1 VSWTDRLEKVLTGF
15 GGAIQAPLGLAKDF
29 AIAWNKDDPEFD
41 GFWNVLIGRSA
52 ARAGQVGG
60 NLFGP
65 DEGLGAVIG
74 GLPEKQI
81 RQPVNKAFE
90 GLEWTWREG
99 ISEPIQT
106 LQYVNERTDPVKG
119 DGWGAV
125 LNSGVWSRGYELANR
140 GDGSPGRNLAFSVL
154 NTELDDDEGRRQAEA
169 SALFGPLSGLIDGA
183 LRLGADPTVLVAGG
197 AGAARKALIVK
208 PIKPG
213 KTNLDEVMGTN
224 RLTKV
229 KEEMEGKNAAE
240 IRDRFFPNTPGGGQL
255 ASVLADADT
264 AGKDRILRLAMG
276 DLGQLRKLQE
286 ERADLAG
293 RIERLV
299 GTQDDLLASLDGDN
313 FSRVNGLDDSLS
325 DADTIGRFQ
334 SAGQGSW
341 VEGVRPLDASFFAGR
356 KRKPPGGLSR
366 EEDDAFAGGLAAV
379 EDELTRAQRELN
391 VLYDKEAR
399 NFRDEHLLNTIT
411 AQPRATLSGKVRS
424 EVTRSSFY
432 QESLAAKPLRVV
444 FNIRPERFIRV
455 EEVDGDFNVN
465 RYLKKTGWVQE
476 QQDEWRSRYM
486 GALDPESRAQVLVDM
501 EDAAVDTLAKNAGM
515 TPDEVLDVMREIT
528 RGRTQAR
535 EALGRRTFDGEGRSR
550 VSYQDDATGVVH
562 EIPLMVPQNVNVVP
576 LADLDAAR
584 KALTW
589 IGEFKRL
596 HPTTQILP
604 EMAEALYRVWKPAML
619 LRVGWTVRSLTDA
632 QLRIAAK
639 VGALSQLRY
648 LKPGLDNMV
657 GNAFNRTLASIDNGG
672 TTAERRQAARDA
684 DETRIGFGT
693 QTVRGYEVEKSF
705 GLDPKNPVA
714 ERAMA
719 SSGAAFNRIIG
730 QAERMQEEKLR
741 KATGEYR
748 SLDPVKD
755 AKDYDPSWVRDV
767 NEQIGRDL
775 IARQFLEGK
784 SYDEVLAWTKTP
796 DGRKHLARLPQE
808 RRRNVR
814 NTVGAIQEQVESYTL
829 GDPDIMRAALARRA
843 TIADLDKAT
852 EGVREARPIIHGEI
866 LADVRGQSAIN
877 QVVNGFVTEA
887 YRILGTLPE
896 DTLARHG
903 FFDTLYNAELS
914 RQIGL
919 LDEQAKKMGGRLTSG
934 EIALVQNKARKYA
947 LDQVRRTLYDFAD
960 QSEFAH
966 MLKFLSPFYVAWQE
980 AFVKWAGLALENP
993 AFTARG
999 RLLWQSPERAGLVV
1013 DENGNEVGLGQDT
1026 GDTVRY
1032 PDGTTSVIGR
1042 ERFVRFPLPKGLSK
1056 IVGLDGLETQG
1067 EVTFSKKSANFILQA
1082 SPGFGPVVTIPVQ
1095 KIVRDR
1101 PQLEESVRF
1110 ILPYGVGE
1118 GALDSILPSTA
1129 RRALAQNKGE
1139 EDRVFRNTALRILN
1153 DQVTDYRLGKRT
1165 APPNWAE
1172 AKEQASALYKLRTVA
1187 AYVMPVLPGF
1197 KSPYQ
1202 PYLDKFRRLRAQDP
1216 ENAEARFLDEEGEEF
1231 FALTQSFTKSND
1243 GIPPTKEAYAAR
1255 GQFRDLIEK
1264 YPEFGRLIVGDDAAS
1279 GAYAASI
1286 YRSQSENKVGP
1297 NSNLMQR
1304 EALSVQEVL
1313 DGPNVRQG
1321 WILFRRAMDGIEAAR
1336 VERGLPN
1343 LRVKGAADLAE
1354 IKRQVIEKL
1363 SEKFP
1368 EWYDDFSIVDR
1379 NAQAK
1384 RIAGLRALA
1393 AHERLVQRPDI
1404 AGVRTYLELR
1414 DHFTYFLAQRDKAG
1428 GSAQLDAAS
1437 NLDIATAWDTVK
1449 SALAERNPAFAPVL
1463 YRYLDRDDL
1472 AVA

>member
-1 VSWTDRLEKVLTGF
+1 MSWTDRLEKVVTGL
-15 GGAIQAPLGLAKDF
+15 GGALQAPLGLSKDF
-29 AIAWNKDDPEFD
+29 ATAWNKDDPEFD
-41 GFWNVLIGRSA
+41 GFWNVLIGRTA
-52 ARAGQVGG
+52 ARAKQVGT

-65 DEGLGAVIG
+65 NEGLGAFIG
-74 GLPEKQI
+74 GLPEKQV
-81 RQPVNKAFE
+81 RQPTNQAFK
-90 GLEWTWREG
+90 GLEWVYREG

-106 LQYVNERTDPVKG
+106 AQYVNNRTDPVRG
-119 DGWGAV
+119 DGWDAV
-125 LNSGVWSRGYELANR
+125 LDSSVWSRGYELANR
-140 GDGSPGRNLAFSVL
+140 GDGSPGRNLAYDTFGVD
-154 NTELDDDEGRRQAEA
+154 LDDEEA
-169 SALFGPLSGLIDGA
+169 KQRARDTTGFGTLSGLADAA
-183 LRLGADPTVLVAGG
+183 LRFGADPTVLVLAG
-197 AGAARKALIVK
+197 AGAARKAALVK

-213 KTNLDEVMGTN
+213 TDLDEVMGSN
-224 RLTKV
+224 RLRKV
-229 KEEMEGKNAAE
+229 KEAMAGRSAAE
-240 IRDRFFPNTPGGGQL
+240 IRDRFFPNTPNGGAL
-255 ASVLADADT
+255 ASVLADADDV
-264 AGKDRILRLAMG
+264 GKDQILRLAMG
-276 DLGQLRKLQE
+276 DRQQLAKLRE

-293 RIERLV
+293 RIDRLE
-299 GTQDDLLASLDGDN
+299 GTQDDLLASLDPWN
-313 FSRVNGLDDSLS
+313 FSKVNGLREK
-325 DADTIGRFQ
+325 A
-334 SAGQGSW
+334 
-341 VEGVRPLDASFFAGR
+341 
-356 KRKPPGGLSR
+356 KPPGGLSR
-366 EEDDAFAGGLAAV
+366 EEDDAFAGGLAALD
-379 EDELTRAQRELN
+379 DELSMTQRELD
-391 VLYDKEAR
+391 VLYGKEAR
-399 NFRDEHLLNTIT
+399 TFRDEQILGTLR
-411 AQPRATLSGKVRS
+411 AQPRATVGGQVRS
-424 EVTRSSFY
+424 NITRSSFY
-432 QESLAAKPLRVV
+432 QESLAAAPLRVV
-444 FNIRPERFIRV
+444 FNVRPERFVRV
-455 EEVDGDFNVN
+455 EEADGDYNVN
-465 RYLKKTGWVQE
+465 RYLKKTGWGQQ
-476 QQDEWRSRYM
+476 QQDEWRDRYM
-486 GALDPESRAQVLVDM
+486 AQLDPESRAVVLVEM

-515 TPDEVLDVMREIT
+515 TPDEVAEVMRQING
-528 RGRTQAR
+528 GRTQAR

-550 VSYQDDATGVVH
+550 LSYKDDATGVTH
-562 EIPLMVPQNVNVVP
+562 EVPLLVPQNVNIVP

-584 KALTW
+584 KALTR

-596 HPTTQILP
+596 HPTTRVP
-604 EMAEALYRVWKPAML
+604 EEMAEGLYRVWKPAML

-648 LKPGLDNMV
+648 LKPGLDNTV
-657 GNAFNRTLASIDNGG
+657 GNSYNRILASIDNGG
-672 TTAERRQAARDA
+672 TTAERRAAARDA
-684 DETRIGFGT
+684 EETKIGFGT
-693 QTVRGYEVEKSF
+693 QDIRGYEVEKSF

-730 QAERMQEEKLR
+730 QAERMQDEKLR

-784 SYDEVLAWTKTP
+784 SYDEVLAWTKTSE
-796 DGRKHLARLPQE
+796 GRRHLARLAQE
-808 RRRNVR
+808 RRRDVR

-829 GDPDIMRAALARRA
+829 GDPDIMRAALARKA

-852 EGVREARPIIHGEI
+852 GGVAAARPTIHGEI

-887 YRILGTLPE
+887 YRVLGTLPE
-896 DTLARHG
+896 DVLARHG
-903 FFDTLYNAELS
+903 FFDTLYNAEATRL
-914 RQIGL
+914 IGL
-919 LDEQAKKMGGRLTSG
+919 LDGQATAAGQRLTP
-934 EIALVQNKARKYA
+934 EDLTLVQSKSRKYA

-960 QSEFAH
+960 ESDFAH
-966 MLKFLSPFYVAWQE
+966 MLRFLSPFYVAWQE
-980 AFVKWAGLALENP
+980 AFVKWAGLAVENP
-993 AFTARG
+993 AFIARG
-999 RLLWQSPERAGLVV
+999 RLAWQSPERAGLVV
-1013 DENGNEVGLGQDT
+1013 DEHGNEVGLGQDT

-1032 PDGTTSVIGR
+1032 PDGTTSLIGR

-1056 IVGLDGLETQG
+1056 IVGLEGLGTQG

-1101 PQLEESVRF
+1101 PQLEDSVRF

-1118 GALDSILPSTA
+1118 GALDSILPSSA
-1129 RRALAQNKGE
+1129 RRALAKNRGE
-1139 EDRVFRNTALRILN
+1139 EDRVFRNTALRILS

-1165 APPNWAE
+1165 APPNWAD
-1172 AKEQASALYKLRTVA
+1172 AKEQTDALYSLRTIA

-1216 ENAEARFLDEEGEEF
+1216 QNAEARFLDEEGEDF

-1243 GIPPTKEAYAAR
+1243 GIPPTEEAYAAR

-1264 YPEFGRLIVGDDAAS
+1264 YPELGRLIVGDPAAS

-1286 YRSQSENKVGP
+1286 YRSQLENKVGP
-1297 NSNLMQR
+1297 HSNLMQR
-1304 EALSVQEVL
+1304 ESLSVQDVL

-1321 WILFRRAMDGIEAAR
+1321 WIEFRRAMDAVEAAR

-1368 EWYDDFSIVDR
+1368 EWYDDFSVVDR

-1384 RIAGLRALA
+1384 RIAGFRELA
-1393 AHERLVQRPDI
+1393 ADDRLAQRPDI
-1404 AGVRTYLELR
+1404 AGVRMYLQLR
-1414 DHFTYFLAQRDKAG
+1414 DYFTYFLAQRDQAG

-1437 NLDIATAWDTVK
+1437 NLDVATAWDTVK
-1449 SALAERNPAFAPVL
+1449 SALAERNPAFVPVL